1 MAEKMD
7 WIFSTESSLT
17 EFPDKLDLFW
27 HKHINT
33 GVFKGVGDLN
43 IAFAWCVP
51 ENAQATVV
59 ISSGRIEAYLKYKEV
74 IWELFENGFAVFI
87 LDHRGQGLSARMMDN
102 PHYGYV
108 ADFHDYVADFSY
120 FITYIVKPNEPTG
133 PRFLLAHSMGCA
145 IGALT
150 LLSSPDC
157 FHRAVFCSPMFG
169 IRPALPDWLSQSLL
183 NWSAQRHQRAGAQT
197 GYFIGQKDY
206 HPHEFAHNSLTH
218 SEIRYQLFRELYAQV
233 PEIQLGG
240 VTVSWLQAA
249 LTAMNEI
256 HRRANE
262 LTVPSL
268 LLSAQKDTVVDNK
281 KQKRIVRLAPNMKL
295 ITIPQAYHE
304 LLMESDPIRLPVMSH
319 ILHFFSD
326 HLA

>member
-1 MAEKMD
+1 MD
-7 WIFSTESSLT
+7 WILSTESSLT
-17 EFPDKLDLFW
+17 QSPNKLDLFW

-33 GVFKGVGDLN
+33 GVFKGSGELD
-43 IAFAWCVP
+43 IAYAWCVP
-51 ENAQATVV
+51 ENAHATVV
-59 ISSGRIEAYLKYKEV
+59 ISSGRIESYLKYKEV
-74 IWELFENGFAVFI
+74 IWELFVNGFAVFI
-87 LDHRGQGLSARMMDN
+87 LDHRGQGLSERMTDN

-108 ADFHDYVADFSY
+108 ADFYDYVADFSD
-120 FITYIVKPNEPTG
+120 FITHIVRPNEPSG
-133 PRFLLAHSMGCA
+133 PRFLLAHSMGSA

-169 IRPALPDWLSQSLL
+169 IRPALPKWLSRRLL
-183 NWSAQRHQRAGAQT
+183 TWVGRRYQRAGKPT
-197 GYFIGQKDY
+197 GYFIGQKNY
-206 HPHEFAHNSLTH
+206 HPHGFAGNRLTH

-249 LTAMNEI
+249 LTAMDEI

-262 LTVPSL
+262 LTVPAL
-268 LLSAQKDTVVDNK
+268 ILSAQKDTVVDNK
-281 KQKRIVRLAPNMKL
+281 KQSHIARFAPNTRL

-304 LLMESDPIRLPVMSH
+304 LLMESDPMRMPVMSH
-319 ILHFFSD
+319 ILQFFSEQPE
-326 HLA
+326 